1 VLLVLLGATGPSIWT
16 PTVNNNI
23 YYIAGN
29 VGIGQSIPQY
39 QLDVSG
45 NTNIRGNLIISND
58 VATNG
63 NIFFNGNLFN
73 KGVLFTGAQW
83 SNGATAGNIY
93 YTGNVG
99 IGTTD
104 PQYPLDISGR
114 TNIFNAKGVLSLQG
128 NSFNNMAVGTSNY
141 TNLSSG
147 SQNTAFGYQT
157 LQNITTGLY
166 NAGVGYQALN
176 TLTTGSQ
183 NTAVGYQTLNTSNA
197 SNNTAVGYQ
206 SLKNNTGSNNTA
218 LGYNA
223 YSSSSSYN
231 NSTAIGYS
239 SQPTAS
245 NQIILGTTA
254 ETIYIP
260 GNVGIGNYLPVQ
272 VLDVSGSIN
281 VTTNV
286 YATQFIS
293 TSDYRIK
300 ENPTILDT
308 TYTVDKLKP
317 IHYINKLSNKEDLG
331 FLAHEVQEIF
341 PYLVEGEKDGETK
354 QAMNYTGLIA
364 VLVKEIQVL
373 KTKLKT
379 TDAKL
384 SKVIQFLASFNIDL
398 SDNETEL

>member
-1 VLLVLLGATGPSIWT
+1 V
-16 PTVNNNI
+16 
-23 YYIAGN
+23 
-29 VGIGQSIPQY
+29 
-39 QLDVSG
+39 
-45 NTNIRGNLIISND
+45 
-58 VATNG
+58 
-63 NIFFNGNLFN
+63 
-73 KGVLFTGAQW
+73 
-83 SNGATAGNIY
+83 
-93 YTGNVG
+93 
-99 IGTTD
+99 
-104 PQYPLDISGR
+104 
-114 TNIFNAKGVLSLQG
+114 NIFNAKGVLSLQG

-147 SQNTAFGYQT
+147 SQNTAFRYQT

-245 NQIILGTTA
+245 NQIIFGTASGRTF
-254 ETIYIP
+254 IYQE
-260 GNVGIGNYLPVQ
+260 NVGIGKYPPTLT
-272 VLDVSGSIN
+272 LDVSGSIN

-300 ENPTILDT
+300 ENPTTLRC
-308 TYTVDKLKP
+308 
-317 IHYINKLSNKEDLG
+317 
-331 FLAHEVQEIF
+331 
-341 PYLVEGEKDGETK
+341 
-354 QAMNYTGLIA
+354 
-364 VLVKEIQVL
+364 
-373 KTKLKT
+373 
-379 TDAKL
+379 
-384 SKVIQFLASFNIDL
+384 NIY
-398 SDNETEL
+398 SR